1 MLPVGNVSAFGRQAL
16 GRDKPCPYGCETH
29 GFILGLHMR
38 RIPMLPVGNVSAF
51 GRQALGRDKPCP
63 YGCETHGFI
72 PVGATLVVARGWV

>member
-1 MLPVGNVSAFGRQAL
+1 
-16 GRDKPCPYGCETH
+16 
-29 GFILGLHMR
+29 
-38 RIPMLPVGNVSAF
+38 MLPVGNVSAF